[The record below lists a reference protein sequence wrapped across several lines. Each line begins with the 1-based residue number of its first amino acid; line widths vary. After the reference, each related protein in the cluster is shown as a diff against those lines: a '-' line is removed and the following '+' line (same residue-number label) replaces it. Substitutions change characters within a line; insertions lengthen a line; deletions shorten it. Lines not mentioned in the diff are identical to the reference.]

1 MIDETA
7 SQHIQRLKLA
17 TTEKLQRKDLGN
29 WVTKNTFLNGKP
41 FSTAGH
47 EYQTKIMEDDA
58 PEIVIK
64 RSAQIGISEMSLR
77 MTLGLVSI
85 MPNFSAIYTMPT
97 ATLAGVYTKTRLDSI
112 IQGSPFLKDAVR
124 GDLDSAEVKQ
134 LGLNNFMYMRGA
146 AVGNAA
152 ISVSTDLL
160 VHDELSFS
168 DPAVPRASSSFHI
181 LGQLRIPAN
190 VTDDSAL
197 SWPVAMRA
205 ELRAQIVEVAVTM
218 GLCSSSFGVFSRSAA
233 MTHP

>member
-85 MPNFSAIYTMPT
+85 RPNFSAIYTMPT

-134 LGLNNFMYMRGA
+134 LGLNNFMYMREPRWA
-146 AVGNAA
+146 MPRSRCLRTCWCTTSSPSATRRCRA
-152 ISVSTDLL
+152 
-160 VHDELSFS
+160 
-168 DPAVPRASSSFHI
+168 PAVPSTSWAS
-181 LGQLRIPAN
+181 
-190 VTDDSAL
+190 
-197 SWPVAMRA
+197 
-205 ELRAQIVEVAVTM
+205 
-218 GLCSSSFGVFSRSAA
+218 CVFRL
-233 MTHP
+233 T